1 MIMPL
6 GWELIIKV
14 EFEKIEGFSRIYQ
27 VNCFEKEFVKATS
40 EKGSNGRYHKWLRRS
55 LFILDDM
62 GKKALNTESF
72 EKLSVDSVDLYAI
85 RYPHSKKN
93 PRVIYVYA
101 EENAI
106 YILHAFKE
114 SRSKDYDASTKI
126 AKNRAKFI

>member
-1 MIMPL
+1 M
-6 GWELIIKV
+6 

-27 VNCFEKEFVKATS
+27 VDCFEKEFVKATS
-40 EKGSNGRYHKWLRRS
+40 EKGLNGRYHKWLRRS

-114 SRSKDYDASTKI
+114 SSSKDYDAATKI